1 MSTVLTPNPA
11 DEHAEIRKILMDARN
26 SSEGRA
32 TEALADASAPLVVYF
47 SSISG
52 NTHKFVEKLRARRL
66 RLPLRTGE
74 DTLVLDEPF
83 VLIVPTYGKPKVQA
97 MFPRRW

>member
-32 TEALADASAPLVVYF
+32 TEALTDASAPLVVYF

-83 VLIVPTYGKPKVQA
+83 VLIVPTCGGTLPA
-97 MFPRRW
+97 PSGLP